1 MRDKGGP
8 SGPPL
13 RFVVMKHNLPLVAG
27 AILATG
33 CLLSPA
39 GALAANQPAKA
50 VGIDRIGPTPGRLI
64 VKIRCAASTA
74 QRASPMAGSF
84 SVFTPAGDKVASGGF
99 SCSGAATQFAYAT
112 IVGSDTE
119 GKPGTSPAAKAI
131 MKARKLTV
139 RVLDTKGTPLASL
152 VTLPIKGYAL
162 HEEIRNATPQG
173 ARSHGATDANQ
184 APTLLLSATQRSIEK
199 CAWTFSPRG
208 GGENALSADPD
219 GDALT
224 ISWFV
229 DGKRMGRGP
238 LLSRARLSEL
248 VHTFPRLGR
257 HTVRVL
263 LEDGK
268 GASTDQTMVVLCVS
282 TKPR

>member
-1 MRDKGGP
+1 
-8 SGPPL
+8 
-13 RFVVMKHNLPLVAG
+13 MKHKLLLAAG
-27 AILATG
+27 VTLAAV

-39 GALAANQPAKA
+39 GALAASSPAKA
-50 VGIDRIGPTPGRLI
+50 VGIDRIGPAPGRLI

-74 QRASPMAGSF
+74 RRASPLEGRF

-119 GKPGTSPAAKAI
+119 SKPGTAPAAKAI
-131 MKARKLTV
+131 MKARQLAV
-139 RVLDTKGTPLASL
+139 RTLDAKGTPLASR

-162 HEEIRNATPQG
+162 YEEIRNATPQG
-173 ARSHGATDANQ
+173 ARPHGATEANH

-208 GGENALSADPD
+208 GSENALSADTD

-229 DGKRMGRGP
+229 DGKRVQRGP
-238 LLSRARLSEL
+238 LLSNGRLSEL
-248 VHTFPRLGR
+248 VHTFPKLGR

-263 LEDGK
+263 LQDGK
-268 GASTDQTMVVLCVS
+268 GASTDQTMVLLCVS